1 LKFFKKKIELYYDDQ
16 EDSWFVVE
24 CKYIFGINIIGTVL
38 KECKTKEEA
47 EEWLKQIDTLKKQ

>member
-1 LKFFKKKIELYYDDQ
+1 MKFFKKQIELYYDDL

-24 CKYIFGINIIGTVL
+24 CKYIFGINVIGTVL

-47 EEWLKQIDTLKKQ
+47 EEWLNY